1 MFVSYQRFSKSDLD
15 IECSVCIDLEQYLTN
30 VAKSMSVWQFT
41 IELLQSNPIKGTSAI
56 HLSNIF

>member
-30 VAKSMSVWQFT
+30 VAKSMRCM
-41 IELLQSNPIKGTSAI
+41 AI
-56 HLSNIF
+56 CDRVAAVESY